1 MKLNKPQRSDR
12 RVQQNTPWKIA
23 MDKNTTCKDSKGKI
37 RQIGE
42 KWYGNHDCNSC
53 RCNCPSDGDARCA
66 CTRMA
71 CVPWIDIDK
80 WKMTNAYGDRK
91 WWK

>member
-23 MDKNTTCKDSKGKI
+23 MENTTCKDSEGKI

-42 KWYGNHDCNSC
+42 KWNGNHDCNSC
-53 RCNCPSDGDARCA
+53 NCYCPSDGEPRCA
-66 CTRMA
+66 CTMMA
-71 CVPWIDIDK
+71 CAPWIEDK
-80 WKMTNAYGDRK
+80 WKMRNGHGNRK
-91 WWK
+91 RTWT